1 MENVNR
7 IKAGISAALALLTAL
22 WGWCGWL
29 VVAWV
34 VCMALDVFTGMAAGC
49 KEGEWSSQTARE
61 GLWHKA
67 GCVAAV
73 AVAGLLDLVMGQLL
87 GSMGTALPFS
97 YTVLL
102 CPLVVT
108 WYILTEAGSVVENA
122 GKLGAPVPK
131 WLKKAIKTL
140 RDSVDT
146 KADNGKERK

>member
-1 MENVNR
+1 MENVDR
-7 IKAGISAALALLTAL
+7 IKAGVSAALALMTAL
-22 WGWCGWL
+22 WGWFGWL
-29 VVAWV
+29 VIAWV

-49 KEGEWSSQTARE
+49 KKGEWSSQVARE

-73 AVAGLLDLVMGQLL
+73 VVAGLLDLVMGQLL
-87 GSMGTALPFS
+87 GGMGTALPFS

-131 WLKKAIKTL
+131 WLRKAIKTL
-140 RDSVDT
+140 RESVDT
-146 KADNGKERK
+146 KVNNEEEK